1 LVTLIPKE
9 SLMELKCSICK
20 RKIDIEKELAVF
32 FECYVYCDKCLER
45 MEKEGTAEIGKQ
57 K

>member
-1 LVTLIPKE
+1 M
-9 SLMELKCSICK
+9 SSMEGKAVIELRCCICN
-20 RKIDIEKELAVF
+20 RKSDIEEAPLF

-45 MEKEGTAEIGKQ
+45 MEKKVTARIGKQ